1 MIEYTNHDIQ
11 RLITALG
18 NQEGCVCWLQWM
30 SDGTAFVVAKR
41 STDTDEVL
49 ASGMTAQQ
57 AVEWLAEATGE
68 PLPERP
74 AFTMAELQE
83 RFEDAAARLKNER
96 SWRHKVFPKGHT
108 RHESK
113 QQDMRLLIADVIWM
127 KDRLKQYATLPMA
140 QPPLLEIKSN
150 SYAR

>member
-49 ASGMTAQQ
+49 ARGMTLAQT
-57 AVEWLAEATGE
+57 VEWLAEATGE

-74 AFTMAELQE
+74 AFTLEELE
-83 RFEDAAARLKNER
+83 ARFMDAVARMKNER
-96 SWRHKVFPKGHT
+96 FWRHKVFPPGHT
-108 RHESK
+108 LHQAK
-113 QQDMRLLIADVIWM
+113 QEDMRLLIADVVWM
-127 KDRLKQYATLPMA
+127 KDQLKQYAVRPME